1 MKWPVLNPQELAVSK
16 SIASSFSWRDKIILN
31 MKKQLHIFFT
41 ALMFYTRIPCPKNID
56 HNPDYLN
63 KASRYFPLIG
73 WIVGGVCFGI
83 YYLASNLFSIEIA
96 LILSMIAGILTTGAF
111 HEDGF
116 ADVCDGFGGGWT
128 KEKILLIMKDS
139 AIGAYGAIGLVLL
152 FLLKFQSLFQLTNK
166 VQVLDFGFGIWN
178 LNIGILLLFITAH
191 SVSRLAAVSIV
202 FTHQYSRED
211 ASSKS
216 KPIAQNFTWKE
227 VMGSLFFG
235 LLPLVILSFFQ
246 GQLLLALVPVFIAR
260 FFLARYFQEWI
271 DGYTGDCLGATQ
283 QVCEVVFYLS
293 IIGIWK
299 FI

>member
-1 MKWPVLNPQELAVSK
+1 
-16 SIASSFSWRDKIILN
+16 

-73 WIVGGVCFGI
+73 WIVGGISFLV
-83 YYLASNLFSIEIA
+83 YYLSTILFTNEIA
-96 LILSMIAGILTTGAF
+96 VILSIIAGILTTGAF

-139 AIGAYGAIGLVLL
+139 AIGAYGAIGVVLL
-152 FLLKFQSLFQLTNK
+152 LLLKFTALSAMLQSPRVLLITNHYS
-166 VQVLDFGFGIWN
+166 LIT
-178 LNIGILLLFITAH
+178 ILLFFVSAH
-191 SVSRLAAVSIV
+191 SVSRLSAISIV

-211 ASSKS
+211 ATSKS

-227 VMGSLFFG
+227 VVGASFFG
-235 LLPLVILSFFQ
+235 LLPLLVLSFFQ
-246 GQLLLALVPVFIAR
+246 WQLLLALIPVFVAR
-260 FFLARYFQEWI
+260 FFLARYFQKWI
-271 DGYTGDCLGATQ
+271 GGYTGDCLGATQ
-283 QVCEVVFYLS
+283 QVCEVIFYLS

>member
-1 MKWPVLNPQELAVSK
+1 
-16 SIASSFSWRDKIILN
+16 
-31 MKKQLHIFFT
+31 MKKQLHVFFT
-41 ALMFYTRIPCPKNID
+41 TLMFYTRIPCPKNID
-56 HNPDYLN
+56 HNPDFLN

-73 WIVGGVCFGI
+73 WIVGGICFGV
-83 YYLASNLFSIEIA
+83 YYLASIVFSVEIA

-128 KEKILLIMKDS
+128 KEKILMIMKDS

-152 FLLKFQSLFQLTNK
+152 FLLKFQSLIQLLNNIQNAEFAIFNFQ
-166 VQVLDFGFGIWN
+166 
-178 LNIGILLLFITAH
+178 FITFILFVAAH
-191 SVSRLAAVSIV
+191 SISRLVAISIV
-202 FTHQYSRED
+202 FTHEYSRED

-227 VMGSLFFG
+227 VVGALFFG

-246 GQLLLALVPVFIAR
+246 WQLLLVLAPVFIAR
-260 FFLARYFQEWI
+260 FFLARYFQKWI

-293 IIGIWK
+293 IIAIWK

>member
-1 MKWPVLNPQELAVSK
+1 
-16 SIASSFSWRDKIILN
+16 
-31 MKKQLHIFFT
+31 MKKELDIFFT

-63 KASRYFPLIG
+63 KASRYFPLVG
-73 WIVGGVCFGI
+73 WIVGLFAFGT
-83 YYLASNLFSIEIA
+83 YCLFDYLIGPEIA
-96 LILSMIAGILTTGAF
+96 VLLSMIASILVTGAF

-139 AIGAYGAIGLVLL
+139 AIGAYGAIGVVLL
-152 FLLKFQSLFQLTNK
+152 LLLKLMSVNMLLKIAEIPTLDLYITYFLVFVTGHSL
-166 VQVLDFGFGIWN
+166 
-178 LNIGILLLFITAH
+178 
-191 SVSRLAAVSIV
+191 SRLAAVSIV

-216 KPIAQNFTWKE
+216 KPIAQNYTWRE
-227 VMGSLFFG
+227 VVGAFFFG
-235 LLPLVILSFFQ
+235 LLPLFVLSYFQWQLILV
-246 GQLLLALVPVFIAR
+246 LIPVFLMR
-260 FFLARYFQEWI
+260 VYLARYFQKWI

-283 QVCEVVFYLS
+283 QVCEVAFYLS
-293 IIGIWK
+293 AIAIWK

>member
-1 MKWPVLNPQELAVSK
+1 
-16 SIASSFSWRDKIILN
+16 

-73 WIVGGVCFGI
+73 WIVGTLSF
-83 YYLASNLFSIEIA
+83 LAFYGASFLVSTAASVIIG
-96 LILSMIAGILTTGAF
+96 MITGILTTGAF

-139 AIGAYGAIGLVLL
+139 AIGAYGAIGVVLL
-152 FLLKFQSLFQLTNK
+152 LLLKFQLLTELITTAS
-166 VQVLDFGFGIWN
+166 QQSIFT
-178 LNIGILLLFITAH
+178 ILLLFIAGH
-191 SVSRLAAVSIV
+191 SLSRLAAISIV
-202 FTHQYSRED
+202 FTHEYSRED

-216 KPIAQNFTWKE
+216 KPIAKSFSWKE
-227 VMGSLFFG
+227 VLGAFVFG
-235 LLPLVILSFFQ
+235 LLPLLVLSYFQYQLILVVI
-246 GQLLLALVPVFIAR
+246 PVFLTR
-260 FFLARYFQEWI
+260 YFLARYFQKWI

-283 QVCEVVFYLS
+283 QVCEVIFYLS
-293 IIGIWK
+293 VIAIWR

>member
-1 MKWPVLNPQELAVSK
+1 
-16 SIASSFSWRDKIILN
+16 
-31 MKKQLHIFFT
+31 
-41 ALMFYTRIPCPKNID
+41 MFYTRIPCPKNID

-73 WIVGGVCFGI
+73 WIVGGISFAV
-83 YYLASNLFSIEIA
+83 YYLATLLFTYEIA
-96 LILSMIAGILTTGAF
+96 LILSIIGGILTTGAF

-139 AIGAYGAIGLVLL
+139 AIGAYGAIGVVLL
-152 FLLKFQSLFQLTNK
+152 LLLKFTALSAMLQNPRVLLITNHYSLIT
-166 VQVLDFGFGIWN
+166 
-178 LNIGILLLFITAH
+178 ILLLFISAH
-191 SVSRLAAVSIV
+191 SVSRLSAISIV

-227 VMGSLFFG
+227 VVGALFFG
-235 LLPLVILSFFQ
+235 LLPLFVLSFFKW
-246 GQLLLALVPVFIAR
+246 QLLFVLIPVFIAR
-260 FFLARYFQEWI
+260 FFLARYFQKWI

-283 QVCEVVFYLS
+283 QVCEVIFYLS

>member
-1 MKWPVLNPQELAVSK
+1 
-16 SIASSFSWRDKIILN
+16 
-31 MKKQLHIFFT
+31 
-41 ALMFYTRIPCPKNID
+41 MFYTRIPCPKNID

-73 WIVGGVCFGI
+73 WIVGGICFGI
-83 YYLASNLFSIEIA
+83 YYLASIVFSAELA
-96 LILSMIAGILTTGAF
+96 VILSMIAGILVTGAF

-128 KEKILLIMKDS
+128 KEKILMIMKDS

-152 FLLKFQSLFQLTNK
+152 FLLKFQALVQL
-166 VQVLDFGFGIWN
+166 LDDSSVFEFAIHN
-178 LNIGILLLFITAH
+178 SQFVILLLFVSAH
-191 SVSRLAAVSIV
+191 AVSRLAAISIV

-216 KPIAQNFTWKE
+216 KPIAQSYSWRE
-227 VMGSLFFG
+227 VVGALFFG
-235 LLPLVILSFFQ
+235 LSPLLMLAFFQ
-246 GQLLLALVPVFIAR
+246 WQMLLVLIPVFLFR
-260 FFLARYFQEWI
+260 FFLARYFQKWI

-293 IIGIWK
+293 SIALWK

>member
-1 MKWPVLNPQELAVSK
+1 
-16 SIASSFSWRDKIILN
+16 
-31 MKKQLHIFFT
+31 MKKQIHIFFT

-73 WIVGGVCFGI
+73 WIVGGVSFLV
-83 YYLASNLFSIEIA
+83 YYFSALLFTNEIA
-96 LILSMIAGILTTGAF
+96 VILAIIAGILTTGAF

-128 KEKILLIMKDS
+128 KEKILTIMKDS
-139 AIGAYGAIGLVLL
+139 SIGAYGAIGLVLL
-152 FLLKFQSLFQLTNK
+152 FLLKFQVILNALFTL
-166 VQVLDFGFGIWN
+166 GIGNVDSIIYN
-178 LNIGILLLFITAH
+178 LLIFVSAH

-202 FTHQYSRED
+202 FTHQYSRDD

-216 KPIAQNFTWKE
+216 KPIAQSYTWKE
-227 VMGSLFFG
+227 VAGATFFG
-235 LLPLVILSFFQ
+235 LLPLGILSFYQ
-246 GQLLLALVPVFIAR
+246 WQLLLVLAPVFTAR
-260 FFLARYFQEWI
+260 FFLARYFQKWI